1 MESNTGAGLVFDV
14 GSLYARFEE
23 LKDKR
28 KRRGVRY
35 RLAVILVLG
44 VMAKICGENH
54 PVGIAEW
61 AKHRSEMLAGLLKVK
76 REKMPDHR
84 TYGRIFADVVSV
96 GEVGRLSSG
105 YFSRKEYFCQ

>member
-35 RLAVILVLG
+35 RLAGILGLVG
-44 VMAKICGENH
+44 MAKICGENH
-54 PVGIAEW
+54 PVGIGEW
-61 AKHRSEMLAGLLKVK
+61 AKHRSEMLAGLLKLK
-76 REKMPDHR
+76 REKMPGHS
-84 TYGRIFADVVSV
+84 TYGRILADVGSV
-96 GEVGRLSSG
+96 EGLESMSG
-105 YFSRKEYFCQ
+105 GNIH

>member
-35 RLAVILVLG
+35 RLAVILGLV
-44 VMAKICGENH
+44 VMAKIWGENH

-61 AKHRSEMLAGLLKVK
+61 AKHRREMLAGLLKLK
-76 REKMPDHR
+76 RKKKPDHS
-84 TYGRIFADVVSV
+84 TYGRILAEVVRV
-96 GEVGRLSSG
+96 EEVGRMSSG
-105 YFSRKEYFCQ
+105 NLRGKK

>member
-35 RLAVILVLG
+35 RLAVILGLVG
-44 VMAKICGENH
+44 MAKICGENH
-54 PVGIAEW
+54 PVGIAER
-61 AKHRSEMLAGLLKVK
+61 AKHRSEMLAGLFKLKRK
-76 REKMPDHR
+76 KMPDHR
-84 TYGRIFADVVSV
+84 TYGCVLA
-96 GEVGRLSSG
+96 EVGSG
-105 YFSRKEYFCQ
+105 EELGGMGREYFRGEK

>member
-35 RLAVILVLG
+35 RLAVILGLVG
-44 VMAKICGENH
+44 MAKICGENH

-61 AKHRSEMLAGLLKVK
+61 AKHRSEMLAGLFKLKRK
-76 REKMPDHR
+76 KMPDYS
-84 TYGRIFADVVSV
+84 TYGRILADGGS
-96 GEVGRLSSG
+96 GGRLESMV
-105 YFSRKEYFCQ
+105 R

>member
-35 RLAVILVLG
+35 RLAVILVLV
-44 VMAKICGENH
+44 VMAKIWGENH

-61 AKHRSEMLAGLLKVK
+61 AKHRSEILAGLLKLK
-76 REKMPDHR
+76 WNKMSDHR
-84 TYGRIFADVVSV
+84 TYVRILGDVASV
-96 GEVGRLSSG
+96 GELERMSSA
-105 YFSRKEYFCQ
+105 YFSSEQ